1 MDSRPPPHP
10 LVQLAAR
17 SRIEELRRKTGMT
30 TDEWATGTTTQNPW
44 ALGDYHRFAKS
55 TIWELGSVIV
65 EACDIAAGE
74 RVLDVAAGTGNV
86 AIRAALRGAQ
96 VVASDIT
103 PENFPAGQAE
113 AAEQGATVDWI
124 EADAQALPFADG
136 EFDVVTSSFGAIFA
150 PDHQSVADE
159 MVRVCRPGGVI
170 GMTAFAPDGL
180 GGPFFDLFTPFMPPP
195 TAGASPTVQWGDE
208 GHVRQLFADRLDL
221 ELSRRSYVERAP
233 TPEAYCDLFLSTFG
247 PAVAVAASLAD
258 EPERAAEFKEAL
270 LDFAV
275 RSNSGPAAAPAAYR
289 YDYLLIIG
297 RRRPAIGD
305 YRTTG

>member
-1 MDSRPPPHP
+1 MVSRPPPHP

-17 SRIEELRRKTGMT
+17 SRIDELKRRTGMT
-30 TDEWATGTTTQNPW
+30 TDQSATGTTTQSPW
-44 ALGDYHRFAKS
+44 ALGDYHRFAKA
-55 TIWELGSVIV
+55 TIWELGPVLV
-65 EACDIAAGE
+65 EACGITAGQ

-103 PENFPAGQAE
+103 PENFPAGRVE
-113 AAEQGATVDWI
+113 AAEQGATLDWI

-170 GMTAFAPDGL
+170 GMTAFAADGL

-195 TAGASPTVQWGDE
+195 PAGASPTVQWGDE
-208 GHVRQLFADRLDL
+208 SHVRQLFADRLDL
-221 ELSRRSYVERAP
+221 ELTRRSYVEHAP
-233 TPEAYCDLFLSTFG
+233 TPEAYRDLFLSTFG
-247 PAVAVAASLAD
+247 PAVAVATSLAD

-305 YRTTG
+305 